1 MDRETQLIA
10 MAMGGLAPIAV
21 AGVLVGVRGE
31 ILAST
36 VALLLMI
43 VVVAVAALGGRAAG
57 AVAAI
62 TAAFSFDFFHTR
74 PYLSLSIVSRDD
86 IETAA
91 LLLVAGLIV
100 GTLAGRNSRA
110 RESAAASRSE
120 IRRIHRLAELVA
132 AGENPIDVISACQA
146 ELIALLDLRTCRFE
160 APPFDL
166 SLPRLER
173 SGGISGASTRRYVEG
188 GFDLPSE
195 GVELPVLSRGQRVG
209 RFVLDP
215 TPAVGVSLEQQVVAV
230 ALADQVGA
238 VLSAAPH
245 ANHP

>member
-1 MDRETQLIA
+1 MDRETQLFA
-10 MAMGGLAPIAV
+10 LSMGGLAPIVV
-21 AGVLVGVRGE
+21 AGALVSVRGE

-36 VALLLMI
+36 VALLLMV
-43 VVVAVAALGGRAAG
+43 VVVAVAAVGGRGAG
-57 AVAAI
+57 AVAAV
-62 TAAFSFDFFHTR
+62 TAALSFDFFHTQ

-86 IETAA
+86 VETAA

-100 GTLAGRNSRA
+100 GTMAGRSGRA
-110 RESAAASRSE
+110 KRSAAASSSE

-132 AGENPIDVISACQA
+132 SGENPTDVILACQA
-146 ELIALLDLRTCRFE
+146 ELTALLDLRGCHFE

-215 TPAVGVSLEQQVVAV
+215 TPDVGVSLEQQVVAV

-238 VLSAAPH
+238 ALATTPH
-245 ANHP
+245 PDHP